1 MPVWAWNVL
10 SIVCLFGFSYDLQVE
25 TWYIS
30 STLLHFYKRLS
41 WGWGGHKQNSIIMK
55 INYKNLQTF
64 CLLTLFCSFA
74 HPLKAV
80 DFIHKHIT
88 VTIGESFIINPKN
101 DANLE
106 SGYKCLST
114 YIEKNSDPAAL
125 SINEASKTTVQMV
138 PFYNDTYQT
147 GFFCTYK
154 VDTYKT
160 GDYEIVCGVR
170 AFKKEFSS
178 LYDASYYITYHISVV
193 EKPKVVS
200 IAIPNTLTLTVGEGY
215 TFSPI
220 INEPGA
226 ETTLSWYSSNQAVA
240 TVSPNGMV
248 SAISTGTTS
257 ITCIADNG
265 VSAQC
270 FVTVNAFVDPLP
282 AVKDTTV
289 NLTVTVGIPFV
300 ITPIHELNIAGGDAS
315 TPTPYVLSDP
325 SACTVT
331 YTDCPGWNENIYRIY
346 TITPERAGVFVFK
359 ETCSCTI
366 GYPSAPSG
374 IYTKIAT
381 ATYIV
386 NAVEALPTVLGD
398 MDGDGKVTVSD
409 VTKVIDIYLE
419 GTGE

>member
-1 MPVWAWNVL
+1 MVYQFHA
-10 SIVCLFGFSYDLQVE
+10 
-25 TWYIS
+25 S
-30 STLLHFYKRLS
+30 SFCKRLS

-55 INYKNLQTF
+55 KFFLFSLLCVISHLLAYSDVTKNVTMYVGETLVIDPYIDSGITPSISKYVRGANVYNLSDPSMFTVTTTSYRINNKDQTMNYTTKVFTLLAIKTGICTFSSSVNYSVKKNGVWTGQTEQ
-64 CLLTLFCSFA
+64 
-74 HPLKAV
+74 
-80 DFIHKHIT
+80 IIYNIT
-88 VTIGESFIINPKN
+88 V
-101 DANLE
+101 
-106 SGYKCLST
+106 
-114 YIEKNSDPAAL
+114 IE
-125 SINEASKTTVQMV
+125 
-138 PFYNDTYQT
+138 
-147 GFFCTYK
+147 
-154 VDTYKT
+154 
-160 GDYEIVCGVR
+160 R
-170 AFKKEFSS
+170 
-178 LYDASYYITYHISVV
+178 
-193 EKPKVVS
+193 PKVVS

-220 INEPGA
+220 INESGA
-226 ETTLSWYSSNQAVA
+226 ETTLSWYSSNTSVA
-240 TVSPNGMV
+240 TVDANGYLY
-248 SAISTGTTS
+248 ANGTGTTS

-374 IYTKIAT
+374 IYTKTAT